1 MRFLPIFL
9 IFSLSEIIV
18 AETSEQ
24 YVVRS
29 EFMFCK
35 YNEGKGYNDVVEQSK
50 QYQKFLEEK
59 GLKYTRYVMTP
70 IWAGE
75 QEYDYILSG
84 NWPDGQEQYRE
95 WGAYLNEYP
104 QWLAEQDIDVSQA
117 GTCSASVSMR
127 NHAVM
132 RIRINQ
138 DDYDRIN
145 FVDLR
150 NCNFTENA
158 SMSDLKTFYVEYERA
173 NRDFGREGF
182 GINLFTPYRG
192 FDTDINFDFVNM
204 TYWYNAE
211 KRSEMIA
218 SYREW
223 NDFITKTNLPEERQ
237 SLIEGCSPP
246 KTWASE
252 WIFSTGR

>member
-9 IFSLSEIIV
+9 IFSLSEMIV

-84 NWPDGQEQYRE
+84 NWPDGQEQYRDCLL
-95 WGAYLNEYP
+95 YTSP
-104 QWLAEQDIDVSQA
+104 SP
-117 GTCSASVSMR
+117 
-127 NHAVM
+127 
-132 RIRINQ
+132 
-138 DDYDRIN
+138 
-145 FVDLR
+145 
-150 NCNFTENA
+150 
-158 SMSDLKTFYVEYERA
+158 
-173 NRDFGREGF
+173 RD
-182 GINLFTPYRG
+182 
-192 FDTDINFDFVNM
+192 
-204 TYWYNAE
+204 
-211 KRSEMIA
+211 S
-218 SYREW
+218 
-223 NDFITKTNLPEERQ
+223 
-237 SLIEGCSPP
+237 
-246 KTWASE
+246 
-252 WIFSTGR
+252 

>member
-9 IFSLSEIIV
+9 IFSLSEMIV

-70 IWAGE
+70 IWAGK

-145 FVDLR
+145 FVALR
-150 NCNFTENA
+150 NCNFTETA
-158 SMSDLKTFYVEYERA
+158 SMSELSCSSCSGISSLSNFLSLISLPSSTTCI
-173 NRDFGREGF
+173 GF
-182 GINLFTPYRG
+182 F
-192 FDTDINFDFVNM
+192 
-204 TYWYNAE
+204 
-211 KRSEMIA
+211 
-218 SYREW
+218 
-223 NDFITKTNLPEERQ
+223 LPEE
-237 SLIEGCSPP
+237 SCTICIGFSP
-246 KTWASE
+246 KLLD
-252 WIFSTGR
+252 